1 MVIFMIIWSDSNY
14 VINRPNKGNAPN
26 CFYEDICTV
35 NKNPLKNPTKTMRT
49 SVVKFDDLSLTL
61 KEQSGQSTWMCLFN

>member
-1 MVIFMIIWSDSNY
+1 MRQTAFMKIY
-14 VINRPNKGNAPN
+14 VH
-26 CFYEDICTV
+26 CTV